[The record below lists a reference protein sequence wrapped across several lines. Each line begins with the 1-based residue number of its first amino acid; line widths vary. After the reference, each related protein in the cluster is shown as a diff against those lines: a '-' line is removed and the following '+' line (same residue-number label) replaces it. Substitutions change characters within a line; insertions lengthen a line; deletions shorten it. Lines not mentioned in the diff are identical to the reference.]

1 MTELINPAMQQML
14 DQATAELHKV
24 KAELAHLREQ
34 KATIADAI
42 RLKVAEE
49 REVQSTVNR
58 LTPRAPRS
66 TKAAKAEP
74 ASTERE
80 EE

>member
-1 MTELINPAMQQML
+1 MAEMLNPAMQQML

-24 KAELAHLREQ
+24 QAELAHLREQ
-34 KATIADAI
+34 KATVADAI

-58 LTPRAPRS
+58 LTPRAPR
-66 TKAAKAEP
+66 TKKAAKAET
-74 ASTERE
+74 ASTESE
-80 EE
+80 ES